1 MPLRLEQLPRDD
13 AGAENPQEESE
24 PMTPMYAMSVPIYV
38 KTLGSLSTILDKAA
52 AHAEGRKIDPAVLLA
67 ARLFPDMFPLT
78 RQVQLASDF
87 AKGSVSR
94 LVGREPPKYEDNET
108 TIAQL
113 KDRIARTIELLR
125 GFSES
130 DLAGAESRE
139 VVLKIRDQVHT
150 YQGLQYLSHVALP
163 NFFFHATTAYD
174 ILRHNGVE
182 LGKRD
187 FIGSV

>member
-1 MPLRLEQLPRDD
+1 MRPAQRVKLLTRVAAFYHQTLLNVPEGLRYLTKVRGLRDV
-13 AGAENPQEESE
+13 ASF
-24 PMTPMYAMSVPIYV
+24 
-38 KTLGSLSTILDKAA
+38 KTFQIGFANGSLLDILPQD
-52 AHAEGRKIDPAVLLA
+52 
-67 ARLFPDMFPLT
+67 
-78 RQVQLASDF
+78 
-87 AKGSVSR
+87 
-94 LVGREPPKYEDNET
+94 RE

-125 GFSES
+125 GFSEN